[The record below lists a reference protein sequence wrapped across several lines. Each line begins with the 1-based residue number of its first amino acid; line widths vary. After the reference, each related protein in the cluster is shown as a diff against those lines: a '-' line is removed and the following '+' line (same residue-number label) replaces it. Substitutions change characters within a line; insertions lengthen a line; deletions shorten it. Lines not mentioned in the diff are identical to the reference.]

1 MSAIITEK
9 FRQHNANQFFESFTE
24 TALNKY
30 YLFLGK
36 ATPFTSSTTGGS
48 DGIPPIPGDSPQE
61 EFRAWDAMLAAKN
74 ITSTDITFAL
84 PRRNW
89 SNGTIYDMYQH
100 NYNSDTTSTSGATNL
115 YDSTFFF
122 MTSDYNVY
130 KVLDNNGGAAYNG
143 AEPTDT
149 SNSPVAIG
157 GYVIKY
163 MYTISQ
169 SDSSK
174 YLTTDFIPVSTN
186 STVSAAATDGAIES
200 LKVTAGSGY
209 TDGTYYAAIYGDGT
223 SAGTSSGAIVRITIA
238 SGSIVSFGLTAGTD
252 TTIHAAGAGYTFG
265 YVNLGSSFTF
275 SDTALSSSSSIGSG
289 TGGAIEVII
298 SPNGGHGFSAIT
310 ELGGHYIMSATTLTA
325 CRG

>member
-1 MSAIITEK
+1 
-9 FRQHNANQFFESFTE
+9 
-24 TALNKY
+24 
-30 YLFLGK
+30 
-36 ATPFTSSTTGGS
+36 
-48 DGIPPIPGDSPQE
+48 
-61 EFRAWDAMLAAKN
+61 MLAAKN

-186 STVSAAATDGAIES
+186 STVSALPQLMVLLNL
-200 LKVTAGSGY
+200 LKLLLGLVIQTEHTMLLY
-209 TDGTYYAAIYGDGT
+209 TEMVQVLEHHL
-223 SAGTSSGAIVRITIA
+223 VRLLELQLHL
-238 SGSIVSFGLTAGTD
+238 VLLF
-252 TTIHAAGAGYTFG
+252 H
-265 YVNLGSSFTF
+265 
-275 SDTALSSSSSIGSG
+275 SD
-289 TGGAIEVII
+289 
-298 SPNGGHGFSAIT
+298 
-310 ELGGHYIMSATTLTA
+310 
-325 CRG
+325 